1 MKSSWW
7 WTNSTTWRCHVSLS
21 SSDGELAA
29 RLRAAGGTCN
39 QWHLEIVFQKD
50 ATLVSVELIDV
61 SLTEISEQLATICSA
76 VLSAA
81 SLCVF
86 GFLRIP
92 SLSARALALWNRGP
106 IFAHCNFLG
115 TCGNLSTAT
124 CWFGRPAKPL
134 VAHETCGTLQ
144 IWHVWAVLNRLVLSE
159 RNLALPWR

>member
-1 MKSSWW
+1 MFHWAAPTVNLPPVW
-7 WTNSTTWRCHVSLS
+7 GLQEAPATNGISKLFFKRMH
-21 SSDGELAA
+21 
-29 RLRAAGGTCN
+29 
-39 QWHLEIVFQKD
+39 

-61 SLTEISEQLATICSA
+61 SLTEISEHLATICSA